1 MQPFPIQGVTALVT
15 GANRGIGQSVVAAL
29 LERGAAKVYAGAR
42 RADDLDVLR
51 ALDPARVVPIR
62 LDVTNSTDRF
72 NLGQTAADT
81 SLLVNNA
88 GVLEV
93 GRVLDVSAAA
103 VARSFDVNCFGLLS
117 VTRALAPAL
126 IANHGAV
133 VNVLTLI
140 ALASMPALGAYSA
153 SKAAAWS
160 ITQSLRADLAR
171 QGVSVFGVFPGAV
184 DTDMIRAIEMPK
196 AAPAAV
202 ASAIL
207 DGIESGTEDIF
218 PDAMSEALY
227 AQWLENHK
235 AVERQLAL
243 M

>member
-1 MQPFPIQGVTALVT
+1 MNTLHIQGVTALVT
-15 GANRGIGQSVVAAL
+15 GANRGIGQSLVAAL

-42 RADDLDVLR
+42 RADDLDVVR
-51 ALDPARVVPIR
+51 AIEPARVIPVR

-81 SLLVNNA
+81 SLLFNNA
-88 GVLEV
+88 GVLDI

-103 VARSFDVNCFGLLS
+103 VARNFDDNCFGLLN

-160 ITQSLRADLAR
+160 LTQSLRSDLGK

-184 DTDMIRAIEMPK
+184 DTDLIRAFEMPK
-196 AAPAAV
+196 AAPTAV

-207 DGIESGTEDIF
+207 DGIENGTEDIF

-235 AVERQLAL
+235 AVERQLAVL
-243 M
+243 

>member
-1 MQPFPIQGVTALVT
+1 MKTFPIEGITALVT
-15 GANRGIGQSVVAAL
+15 GANRGIGQSLVAAL
-29 LERGAAKVYAGAR
+29 LDRGAKKVYAGAR
-42 RADDLDVLR
+42 RPGDLDSVH
-51 ALDPARVVPIR
+51 ALDPARVVPVR
-62 LDVTNSTDRF
+62 LDVTHSTDRF
-72 NLGQTAADT
+72 NLAQTAGDT
-81 SLLVNNA
+81 SLLFNNA
-88 GVLEV
+88 GVLDI

-103 VARSFDVNCFGLLS
+103 VARNFDVNCFGLLN

-126 IANHGAV
+126 VANHGAV
-133 VNVLTLI
+133 VNVLTVV

-160 ITQSLRADLAR
+160 ITQSLRCDLGQ

-184 DTDMIRAIEMPK
+184 ATDMIRAFDMPK

-207 DGIESGTEDIF
+207 DGIEHGTEDIF

-227 AQWLENHK
+227 AQWLDDHK
-235 AVERQLAL
+235 AVERQLAV

>member
-1 MQPFPIQGVTALVT
+1 MQPFPIHGVTALVT
-15 GANRGIGQSVVAAL
+15 GATRGIGQSLVAAL

-42 RADDLDVLR
+42 RTDDLDGVR
-51 ALDPARVVPIR
+51 ALDPARVFPIR

-72 NLGQTAADT
+72 NLGQAAADT
-81 SLLVNNA
+81 SLLFNNA

-93 GRVLDVSAAA
+93 GRVLEVSAAA
-103 VARSFDVNCFGLLS
+103 VARNFDVNCFGLLN

-126 IANHGAV
+126 VANHGAV

-140 ALASMPALGAYSA
+140 ALASMPALGVYSA

-160 ITQSLRADLAR
+160 ITQSLRADLGK

-207 DGIESGTEDIF
+207 DGIENGAEDIF

-227 AQWLENHK
+227 AQWLDDHK
-235 AVERQLAL
+235 AIERQLAV

>member
-1 MQPFPIQGVTALVT
+1 MQPFPIQGVTALIT

-88 GVLEV
+88 GVLDV

-103 VARSFDVNCFGLLS
+103 VARSFDVNCFGLLN

-126 IANHGAV
+126 VTNHGAV

-227 AQWLENHK
+227 AQWLDNHK
-235 AVERQLAL
+235 AVERQLAV